1 MTVPRALLAGLLAA
15 VLAGCGS
22 TGVQMPTLSDLSLQR
37 TPDNV
42 QIATVL
48 QDVHNGMETRR
59 IFKVLAHVSR
69 NYRDQA
75 GRDYNGIQAYLQDF
89 FERYRDISI
98 TRAKTQI
105 QVQGDQARALETF
118 GTRAR
123 AANPDEDIDI
133 HLQGQVTVTLER
145 IEGQWKI
152 VEWGSLL

>member
-1 MTVPRALLAGLLAA
+1 MTALRVFLAGLLVVCA
-15 VLAGCGS
+15 AGCGS
-22 TGVQMPTLSDLSLQR
+22 TGVQMPTLSDISLQR
-37 TPDNV
+37 TPDDV
-42 QIATVL
+42 QIATLL

-75 GRDYNGIQAYLQDF
+75 GRDYNGMQAYLQDF

-123 AANPDEDIDI
+123 AANPNQDIDI
-133 HLQGQVTVTLER
+133 HLQGQVTVNLER
-145 IEGQWKI
+145 VEGQWKI